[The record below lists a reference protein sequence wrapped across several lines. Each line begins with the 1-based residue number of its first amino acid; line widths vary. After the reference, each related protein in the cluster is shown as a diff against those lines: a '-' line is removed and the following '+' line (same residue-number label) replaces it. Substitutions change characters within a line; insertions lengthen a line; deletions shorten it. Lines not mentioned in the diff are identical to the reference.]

1 MAGRVVHFEIQS
13 ADPEGAIL
21 FYEKLFGWKFEQWGD
36 QPYWLITTG
45 PSSEP
50 GINGGLLP
58 RRGGAPETGQAVN
71 CYVCTVDVASVDAS
85 LEAAQSLGGKL
96 AVPRMAIPKV
106 GWLAYAI
113 DPDGNIFGMMQSDPD
128 AK

>member
-13 ADPEGAIL
+13 ADPQRAIR
-21 FYEKLFGWKFEQWGD
+21 FYEALFGWKAEQWGD

-58 RRGGAPETGQAVN
+58 RRGSPPETGQAVS
-71 CYVCTVDVASVDAS
+71 CYVCTVDVTSLDAS

-96 AVPRMAIPKV
+96 AVPRMPIPKV